1 MPGPSR
7 DHDWTAFDPTLALV
21 VATDADATVEA
32 RATAD
37 AVDAVL
43 DHVDSV
49 AVTVHLPMLAGEHPV
64 VADDLRTAFAS
75 AEAASDDAGGGART
89 LRAPVHEVRD
99 ALASLLALTC
109 VHRFVAVERL
119 DAFRDDRRV
128 LAYVPDHGQFC
139 VDARAIT
146 DPDALRAGVEGA
158 LDAAPAGLLPARSLA
173 DWTDGGTRYVLEPPS
188 LCVDDACFDLGALER
203 VRLDADDRVV
213 ELAWRVDDGVV
224 ARALD
229 ALGPSRPHRFR
240 FDSANRYA
248 DVAAAFRTVAD
259 ALDVTATE

>member
-1 MPGPSR
+1 MPGPTPAR
-7 DHDWTAFDPTLALV
+7 DATAFDPTHALV

-43 DHVDSV
+43 DHADTV
-49 AVTVHLPMLAGEHPV
+49 AVAVDRPMLADEHPA

-75 AEAASDDAGGGART
+75 TEATSDATGGGARP

-99 ALASLLALTC
+99 ALASLLALSC

-128 LAYVPDHGQFC
+128 LAYVPDHGQFR
-139 VDARAIT
+139 VDAHATT
-146 DPDALRAGVEGA
+146 DRDALRAAVDDA
-158 LDAAPAGLLPARSLA
+158 LAAAPAGLLPARPLA
-173 DWTDGGTRYVLEPPS
+173 DWTAAGTRHVLEPPS

-203 VRLDADDRVV
+203 VHLDADDRVV
-213 ELAWRVDDGVV
+213 ELAWRVDDGLV

-229 ALGPSRPHRFR
+229 ALGPSRPDRFR